1 MFLQIRVEPI
11 HIFCWTNLIIC
22 ENGNNLVNQ
31 DRISAMSALS
41 IYYRTAEKL
50 FITFMHGY
58 ESKWISGKYERVD
71 NSGVLRIFH
80 KFIILAT

>member
-1 MFLQIRVEPI
+1 MI
-11 HIFCWTNLIIC
+11 IIC
-22 ENGNNLVNQ
+22 ENGSNLVNE
-31 DRISAMSALS
+31 DRMSAMSALS

-50 FITFMHGY
+50 FSTFMHGY
-58 ESKWISGKYERVD
+58 ELKWIRISGKYERMD